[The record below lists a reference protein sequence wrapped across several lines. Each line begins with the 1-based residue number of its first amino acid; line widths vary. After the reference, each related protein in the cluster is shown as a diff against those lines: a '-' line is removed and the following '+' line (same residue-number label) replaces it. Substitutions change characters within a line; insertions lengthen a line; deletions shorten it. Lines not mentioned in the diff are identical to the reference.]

1 MNLTK
6 ILTIVFVV
14 ISIGLAYILID
25 SIRTD
30 INEEKRI
37 ATIEANIIEK
47 LKMIR
52 DAQVAYQ
59 AVNGNYTSDWD
70 KLISFVD
77 TGKIYITQ
85 RREQIIT
92 LDYGADSVVVS
103 IDTLGSVPVIDSLFS
118 ADKYPNFQLERL
130 PYIPGNETKK
140 FDIFADEINKG
151 GVNVDVFEVKDP
163 EPVNPARLKKASRGP
178 LRVGSRTEVTTA
190 GNWE

>member
-14 ISIGLAYILID
+14 ISLGLAYFLVD

-37 ATIEANIIEK
+37 ATIEKNIIEK

-59 AVNGNYTSDWD
+59 AANGNYTSDWD
-70 KLISFVD
+70 KLINFID
-77 TGKIYITQ
+77 TGNIYITQ
-85 RREQIIT
+85 RKEHIIT
-92 LDYGADSVVVS
+92 LEYGADSVVVN
-103 IDTLGSVPVIDSLFS
+103 IDTLGTVSVRDSLFS
-118 ADKYPNFQLERL
+118 QEKYPNFNLERL
-130 PYIPGNETKK
+130 PYIPGNDTKK
-140 FDIFADEINKG
+140 FEIFADEINKS

-163 EPVNPARLKKASRGP
+163 EPVNPARLKKTGRGP

>member
-14 ISIGLAYILID
+14 ISLGLAYFLANSIKID
-25 SIRTD
+25 I
-30 INEEKRI
+30 EKEQRI
-37 ATIEANIIEK
+37 ASIEKNIIDK

-59 AVNGNYTSDWD
+59 SVHGNYTSDWD

-77 TGKIYITQ
+77 TGTIYITQ
-85 RREQIIT
+85 RREHIIT
-92 LDYGADSVVVS
+92 LDYGADSVVID
-103 IDTLGSVPVIDSLFS
+103 IDTLGTVSVKDSLFS
-118 ADKYPNFQLERL
+118 KDKYPNFNLAQL

-140 FDIFADEINKG
+140 FDIFADEINRN
-151 GVNVDVFEVKDP
+151 GVNIDVFEVKDP
-163 EPVNPARLKKASRGP
+163 EPINPARLKKTGRGP
-178 LRVGSRTEVTTA
+178 LRVGSRTDVTKA

>member
-14 ISIGLAYILID
+14 ISIGLAYFLVD

-30 INEEKRI
+30 INEERRI

-52 DAQVAYQ
+52 DAQIAYQ

-77 TGKIYITQ
+77 TGRIYITQ
-85 RREQIIT
+85 RREHIIT
-92 LDYGADSVVVS
+92 LDYGADSVAVE
-103 IDTLGSVPVIDSLFS
+103 IDTLGTVSVKDSLFS
-118 ADKYPNFQLERL
+118 KEKYPNFNLQRL
-130 PYIPGNETKK
+130 PYVPGTENQFE
-140 FDIFADEINKG
+140 IYADE
-151 GVNVDVFEVKDP
+151 
-163 EPVNPARLKKASRGP
+163 
-178 LRVGSRTEVTTA
+178 
-190 GNWE
+190 

>member
-14 ISIGLAYILID
+14 ISIGLAYFLVD

-30 INEEKRI
+30 INEERRI

-70 KLISFVD
+70 KLINFVD

-85 RREQIIT
+85 RREHIIT

-103 IDTLGSVPVIDSLFS
+103 IDTLGSVNVIDSLFS
-118 ADKYPNFQLERL
+118 SEKYPNFQLERL

-163 EPVNPARLKKASRGP
+163 EPVNPARLKKNSRGP

>member
-6 ILTIVFVV
+6 ILTIVFVM
-14 ISIGLAYILID
+14 ISIVLAYVLVN

-37 ATIEANIIEK
+37 TTIEKDIIEK

-59 AVNGNYTSDWD
+59 AVNGNYTSEWD
-70 KLISFVD
+70 KLINFVD

-85 RREQIIT
+85 RREHVIT
-92 LDYGADSVVVS
+92 LDYGADSVVID
-103 IDTLGSVPVIDSLFS
+103 IDTLGSVRVIDSLFS
-118 ADKYPNFQLERL
+118 ADKYPNFNLERL
-130 PYIPGNETKK
+130 PYVPGNETKT

-163 EPVNPARLKKASRGP
+163 APVNPARLKKASRGA

>member
-1 MNLTK
+1 MNLTRV
-6 ILTIVFVV
+6 LTIVFVV
-14 ISIGLAYILID
+14 ISIGLTYFLVD

-85 RREQIIT
+85 RREHIIT

-103 IDTLGSVPVIDSLFS
+103 IDTLGSVQVIDSLFS
-118 ADKYPNFQLERL
+118 AEKYPNFQLERL

>member
-14 ISIGLAYILID
+14 ISIGLAFFLVQ

-37 ATIEANIIEK
+37 ATIESNIIDK

-59 AVNGNYTSDWD
+59 AANGNYTSDWD
-70 KLISFVD
+70 KLISFID
-77 TGKIYITQ
+77 TGNIYITQ
-85 RREQIIT
+85 RREHIIT

-103 IDTLGSVPVIDSLFS
+103 IDTLGSVPVMDSLFS
-118 ADKYPNFQLERL
+118 PQKYPNFNLERL
-130 PYIPGNETKK
+130 PYIPGNDSKK

-151 GVNVDVFEVKDP
+151 GVNVDVFEVRDP
-163 EPVNPARLKKASRGP
+163 EPVNPARLKKTGRGP

>member
-14 ISIGLAYILID
+14 ISLGLAYFLMN

-37 ATIEANIIEK
+37 TAIENNIINK

-59 AVNGNYTSDWD
+59 SVNGNYTSDWD
-70 KLISFVD
+70 KLINFID
-77 TGKIYITQ
+77 TGNIYITQ
-85 RREQIIT
+85 RREHIIT
-92 LDYGADSVVVS
+92 LDYGADSVVVD
-103 IDTLGSVPVIDSLFS
+103 IDTLGTVSVKDSLFS
-118 ADKYPNFQLERL
+118 EEKYPNFNLAKL
-130 PYIPGNETKK
+130 PYVPGNETQK
-140 FDIFADEINKG
+140 FDIFADEINKS

-163 EPVNPARLKKASRGP
+163 APINPARLKKTGRGP
-178 LRVGSRTEVTTA
+178 LRVGSRTEVTIA